1 MRTLDNFSR
10 FAVYYVPPKSDH
22 LAKFA
27 AAWFGWDI
35 YQGMKVNYPKLHD
48 LNYHIK
54 EITSI
59 PGKYGLHGT
68 LKAPFFLA
76 HDKTIEEL
84 RLSMSLLA
92 RSIKKFEIPSICL
105 GIIDEFIAIVP
116 TSQNESI
123 HSLAKKCLEDLDSF
137 REAESDEILNKRRSG
152 RLSTSEEHN
161 LLKWGYPYVLDDF
174 QFHLTMTGK
183 LPLKVCRHVF
193 SVLNSELQEV
203 LNAPLFISKICL
215 VGENKM
221 DGKFGVIEE
230 FSLVD

>member
-1 MRTLDNFSR
+1 MIPPNNISR
-10 FAVYYVPPKSDH
+10 FAIYFVPPESND
-22 LAKFA
+22 LTRFTAS
-27 AAWFGWDI
+27 WFGWDVYKGI
-35 YQGMKVNYPKLHD
+35 KVDYPVLHN
-48 LNYHIK
+48 LNYDIK
-54 EITSI
+54 EITNTPS
-59 PGKYGLHGT
+59 KYGFHGT
-68 LKAPFFLA
+68 LKAPFSLVP
-76 HDKTIEEL
+76 DKTIDDL
-84 RLSMSLLA
+84 KLSLSMLS

-105 GIIDEFIAIVP
+105 RIIDEFIAIVP

-183 LPLKVCRHVF
+183 LPLKVCKHVF
-193 SVLNSELQEV
+193 SVLSLELHEV
-203 LNAPLFISKICL
+203 LNAPLFIGKICL